1 MKLKTFWAMHLR
13 DTFEVFCNRGATT
26 FRGVPK
32 RAIGGMDAKS
42 WRKMLADSKVYKTPK
57 ALANGVL
64 IFSEVCGRTQVMDF
78 DQFKE
83 ALAKVG
89 ERKGMTGSDIGAYLS
104 HMADGFH
111 AAVGGSLSRQVLS
124 KEQMKAAIKQREKE
138 QSKQIPLPQPAPP
151 VEKSKKAQP
160 AAAPV
165 GGATPTEKKVA
176 ASQSD
181 APKPPNLKEIA
192 KQNQALDAQ
201 KEVLRQLN
209 SQLASGLPLSDES
222 EDAQKGGN
230 NGFSWDRKEKFSVK
244 LRENATSWDWHSV
257 EGHREPPER
266 KKKRK

>member
-1 MKLKTFWAMHLR
+1 MKLNMHLR

-64 IFSEVCGRTQVMDF
+64 IFSEVCGGARVMDF

-89 ERKGMTGSDIGAYLS
+89 ERKGMTGSDIAAYLA
-104 HMADGFH
+104 HMAEGFH
-111 AAVGGSLSRQVLS
+111 AAAGSSPCHAVVS
-124 KEQMKAAIKQREKE
+124 KEQMKAAIKKREKD
-138 QSKQIPLPQPAPP
+138 QNKKIPPPLPNPS
-151 VEKSKKAQP
+151 VDKSKKAQP
-160 AAAPV
+160 AASAV
-165 GGATPTEKKVA
+165 PTGETHADKKVT
-176 ASQSD
+176 ASESD

-201 KEVLRQLN
+201 KEILRQLN
-209 SQLASGLPLSDES
+209 SQLASGEPLSE
-222 EDAQKGGN
+222 EAQKQN
-230 NGFSWDRKEKFSVK
+230 NGFSWDNKEKFSVK

-257 EGHREPPER
+257 EGHREAAER